1 VVRYEGIQVGRAL
14 RCPPERGAQGI
25 ARPTIDGLGMQNG
38 SSVKMHPLNPDRT
51 LSAWQDKVKREQ
63 CRAMTFLPIVERE
76 LRLASRR
83 KSTFVIRCTAALLAL
98 TLAGFVS
105 LLALLHPAGWGG
117 KYLFNCLSYYV
128 FIFAL
133 LGGVFLASDCLSR
146 ERREGTL
153 GFLFLTDLKGYDV
166 VLGKF
171 MAISLNAFYGL
182 LAVFPILGLSLL
194 AGGVT
199 GQEFGRMTLA
209 LINTLFFSIAAAMW
223 VSSRSL
229 SSYRAMANTICLL
242 IGLIAAAHIARVCM
256 TFVPPRFASALF
268 YLSILSPA
276 EPFLLAGAA
285 GYMFQGRTFWLS
297 LGFTHLLG
305 WTFLGLAAWS
315 LPHLIEP
322 AEGTG
327 FWRRLLSGEVLA
339 GKSQRRRALLEINPV
354 LWLLD
359 DSRRLRWMT
368 WGLAIAGGAV
378 LLTFGGLGPM
388 AAVGNTYMAW
398 PFYFLLKVFFAIQA
412 CRFFSEAR
420 RTESLELLCA
430 TPLSMQA
437 MVRGQWLALRQ
448 IFLWPVIIFIAAQL
462 AAMLGANYAITFAA
476 APLMGFY
483 APLLAVYQIG
493 RSVADFFAAGWFGM
507 WLALTCKK
515 PEMAAGLTILFV
527 LILPVLAFCV
537 PTIAIDVVLI
547 IVARSKLLQQFPK
560 PSLILGG
567 KPSYQGPMV

>member
-1 VVRYEGIQVGRAL
+1 
-14 RCPPERGAQGI
+14 
-25 ARPTIDGLGMQNG
+25 
-38 SSVKMHPLNPDRT
+38 
-51 LSAWQDKVKREQ
+51 
-63 CRAMTFLPIVERE
+63 MTFLPIVERE

-98 TLAGFVS
+98 TLAGLAS
-105 LLALLHPAGWGG
+105 LLAAMNPRSGG
-117 KYLFNCLSYYV
+117 KYVFNCVSYYV
-128 FIFAL
+128 FIIAL

-166 VLGKF
+166 VFGKF

-199 GQEFGRMTLA
+199 GQEFGRMSLA
-209 LINTLFFSIAAAMW
+209 LVNTLFFSIAAAMW

-229 SSYRAMANTICLL
+229 STYRAMASTLCLIL
-242 IGLIAAAHIARVCM
+242 GLVAVAQVARVCM
-256 TFVPPRFASALF
+256 EFAPARFANPLF

-276 EPFLLAGAA
+276 EPFLLAGDA
-285 GYMFQGRTFWLS
+285 GYMFEGRTFWLS

-315 LPHLIEP
+315 LPHLVEP

-327 FWRRLLSGEVLA
+327 FRRRLLTGELIA

-354 LWLLD
+354 LWWLD
-359 DSRRLRWMT
+359 DSRRLRWVA
-368 WGLAIAGGAV
+368 WGLAIAGGVVMV
-378 LLTFGGLGPM
+378 LVDRLGRM
-388 AAVGNTYMAW
+388 AGFFNAYIAW
-398 PFYFLLKVFFAIQA
+398 LFYFLLKVFFAIQA

-420 RTESLELLCA
+420 RAESLELLRA
-430 TPLSMQA
+430 TPLSAQDIL
-437 MVRGQWLALRQ
+437 RGQWLALRQ
-448 IFLWPVIIFIAAQL
+448 IFLWPVIVFVAAQL
-462 AAMLGANYAITFAA
+462 AAMLGANYAIKYAA
-476 APLMGFY
+476 APFLGFY
-483 APLLAVYQIG
+483 APLAAVWQIG
-493 RSVADFFAAGWFGM
+493 RAVADFFAVGWFGM
-507 WLALTCKK
+507 WRALTCKK

-527 LILPVLAFCV
+527 LILPALAFCV
-537 PTIAIDVVLI
+537 PTIAIDVVFI
-547 IVARSKLLQQFPK
+547 IFARSKLLKEFHQ

-567 KPSYQGPMV
+567 KPGCQGPTV

>member
-1 VVRYEGIQVGRAL
+1 MRTQETAG
-14 RCPPERGAQGI
+14 
-25 ARPTIDGLGMQNG
+25 
-38 SSVKMHPLNPDRT
+38 T
-51 LSAWQDKVKREQ
+51 LSTWQEKVKREQ

-83 KSTFVIRCTAALLAL
+83 KSTFAIRGTAALLAL
-98 TLAGFVS
+98 TLAGLAS
-105 LLALLHPAGWGG
+105 LAAALSPRSGG
-117 KYLFNCLSYYV
+117 KYVFNWLSYYV
-128 FIFAL
+128 FIVAL
-133 LGGVFLASDCLSR
+133 LGGVFLASDCLSK

-199 GQEFGRMTLA
+199 GQEFGRMSLA
-209 LINTLFFSIAAAMW
+209 LINTLFFSIAAAIW

-229 SSYRAMANTICLL
+229 STYRAMASTICLL
-242 IGLIAAAHIARVCM
+242 LGLIAVAQVARVCM
-256 TFVPPRFASALF
+256 TLVPARFASPLF
-268 YLSILSPA
+268 YLSILSPS
-276 EPFLLAGAA
+276 EPFLLASDA
-285 GYMFQGRTFWLS
+285 GYMFEGRTFWLS

-322 AEGTG
+322 VEETG
-327 FWRRLLSGEVLA
+327 FWRRHLSGELLA

-354 LWLLD
+354 LWWLD
-359 DSRRLRWMT
+359 DSRRLRWVA

-378 LLTFGGLGPM
+378 LLTVGRLGRV
-388 AAVGNTYMAW
+388 AVFFNAYIAW
-398 PFYFLLKVFFAIQA
+398 LFYFLLKVFFAIQA

-420 RTESLELLCA
+420 RAESLELIWA
-430 TPLSMQA
+430 TPLTGQA
-437 MVRGQWLALRQ
+437 IVRGQWLALRQ
-448 IFLWPVIIFIAAQL
+448 IFLWPVIVFIAAQL
-462 AAMLGANYAITFAA
+462 GAMLGANYAITS
-476 APLMGFY
+476 APFLGFY
-483 APLLAVYQIG
+483 APLMALYQIG
-493 RSVADFFAAGWFGM
+493 RSVADFFAVGWFGM

-515 PEMAAGLTILFV
+515 PEMAAALTILFV
-527 LILPVLAFCV
+527 LILPMIAFCV

-547 IVARSKLLQQFPK
+547 VVARAKLLQQFPK

-567 KPSYQGPMV
+567 KPGYQGPMV

>member
-1 VVRYEGIQVGRAL
+1 
-14 RCPPERGAQGI
+14 
-25 ARPTIDGLGMQNG
+25 
-38 SSVKMHPLNPDRT
+38 
-51 LSAWQDKVKREQ
+51 
-63 CRAMTFLPIVERE
+63 MTFLPIVERE

-98 TLAGFVS
+98 TLAGLAS
-105 LLALLHPAGWGG
+105 LAAAALSPRSGG
-117 KYLFNCLSYYV
+117 KYVFNCLSYYV
-128 FIFAL
+128 FIVAL

-209 LINTLFFSIAAAMW
+209 LINTLFFSIAAATW

-229 SSYRAMANTICLL
+229 SSYRAMANTLCLL
-242 IGLIAAAHIARVCM
+242 MGLVAAARIALVCM
-256 TFVPPRFASALF
+256 TFVPAGFASPLF

-276 EPFLLAGAA
+276 EPFLLASDA
-285 GYMFQGRTFWLS
+285 GYMYQARTFWLS
-297 LGFTHLLG
+297 LGVSHLLG
-305 WTFLGLAAWS
+305 WIFLGVASWR

-322 AEGTG
+322 VEGTG
-327 FWRRLLSGEVLA
+327 FRRRLLSGEVLA
-339 GKSQRRRALLEINPV
+339 GKSQRRRELLEINPV

-359 DSRRLRWMT
+359 DSRRLRWVA
-368 WGLAIAGGAV
+368 WGLAISGGLL
-378 LLTFGGLGPM
+378 LLTVGRLGPV
-388 AAVGNTYMAW
+388 AGIFTASLAW

-420 RTESLELLCA
+420 RAESLELLCA
-430 TPLSMQA
+430 TPLTGQA
-437 MVRGQWLALRQ
+437 MLHGQWLALRQ
-448 IFLWPVIIFIAAQL
+448 IFLWPIIVLIAAQIG
-462 AAMLGANYAITFAA
+462 AMLGANYAITFAA
-476 APLMGFY
+476 APLLGFY
-483 APLLAVYQIG
+483 APLLAIYQIG
-493 RSVADFFAAGWFGM
+493 RPVADFFALGWFGM

-527 LILPVLAFCV
+527 LILPIVAFCV

-547 IVARSKLLQQFPK
+547 VFARSKLLQQFRK

-567 KPSYQGPMV
+567 KPGYQGPMV

>member
-1 VVRYEGIQVGRAL
+1 
-14 RCPPERGAQGI
+14 
-25 ARPTIDGLGMQNG
+25 
-38 SSVKMHPLNPDRT
+38 
-51 LSAWQDKVKREQ
+51 
-63 CRAMTFLPIVERE
+63 MTFLPIVERE

-98 TLAGFVS
+98 TLAGFAS
-105 LLALLHPAGWGG
+105 LLAAMNPRSGG
-117 KYLFNCLSYYV
+117 KYLFNWLSCYV

-199 GQEFGRMTLA
+199 GLEFGRMSLA

-229 SSYRAMANTICLL
+229 STYRAMANTICLL
-242 IGLIAAAHIARVCM
+242 LGLIAVAQIARVCM
-256 TFVPPRFASALF
+256 MFVPARFANLLF
-268 YLSILSPA
+268 YLSILSPV
-276 EPFLLAGAA
+276 EPFLLAGDA
-285 GYMFQGRTFWLS
+285 GYMFQGRTYWLS

-322 AEGTG
+322 VEGTG
-327 FWRRLLSGEVLA
+327 FWRRLLSGELLA
-339 GKSQRRRALLEINPV
+339 GRSQRRPALLEINPV

-359 DSRRLRWMT
+359 DSRRLRWVA
-368 WGLAIAGGAV
+368 WGLAIAGGLL
-378 LLTFGGLGPM
+378 LLTIGRLGRI
-388 AAVGNTYMAW
+388 AGFFNAYVAW
-398 PFYFLLKVFFAIQA
+398 LFYFLLKVFFAIQA

-420 RTESLELLCA
+420 RTESLEMLQA
-430 TPLSMQA
+430 TPLTMQA
-437 MVRGQWLALRQ
+437 MVRGQWLALRR
-448 IFLWPVIIFIAAQL
+448 IFLWPVIVFIAAQL
-462 AAMLGANYAITFAA
+462 GAMLEANYAITSV
-476 APLMGFY
+476 PLLGFY
-483 APLLAVYQIG
+483 APLLVVWQIG
-493 RSVADFFAAGWFGM
+493 SAVADFFAVGWFGI

-527 LILPVLAFCV
+527 LILPIVAFCV
-537 PTIAIDVVLI
+537 PTIAIDIVFIV
-547 IVARSKLLQQFPK
+547 VARSKLLQEFRQ

-567 KPSYQGPMV
+567 KAGYQGPMV

>member
-1 VVRYEGIQVGRAL
+1 
-14 RCPPERGAQGI
+14 
-25 ARPTIDGLGMQNG
+25 
-38 SSVKMHPLNPDRT
+38 
-51 LSAWQDKVKREQ
+51 
-63 CRAMTFLPIVERE
+63 MTFLPIVERE

-98 TLAGFVS
+98 ALAGLAS
-105 LLALLHPAGWGG
+105 LAAALSPRSGG
-117 KYLFNCLSYYV
+117 KYLFNYLSYYV
-128 FIFAL
+128 FIVAL

-199 GQEFGRMTLA
+199 GREFGRMSLA
-209 LINTLFFSIAAAMW
+209 LINALFFSIAAAMW

-242 IGLIAAAHIARVCM
+242 IGLIAAAQIARVCM
-256 TFVPPRFASALF
+256 TFVPAGFASPLF

-276 EPFLLAGAA
+276 EPFLLAGEA
-285 GYMFQGRTFWLS
+285 GYFHQARAFWLS
-297 LGFTHLLG
+297 LGISHLLG
-305 WTFLGLAAWS
+305 WIFLGVASWR

-322 AEGTG
+322 VEGTG
-327 FWRRLLSGEVLA
+327 FWRRLMSGELLA

-354 LWLLD
+354 LWLMD
-359 DSRRLRWMT
+359 DSRRLRWVE

-378 LLTFGGLGPM
+378 MLTFGRLGPM
-388 AAVGNTYMAW
+388 AAFGNTYMAW

-420 RTESLELLCA
+420 RAESLELLLA
-430 TPLSMQA
+430 TPLTGQ
-437 MVRGQWLALRQ
+437 VILRGQWLALRQ
-448 IFLWPVIIFIAAQL
+448 IFLWPVILLMAAQTG
-462 AAMLGANYAITFAA
+462 AMLGADYSRLAT
-476 APLMGFY
+476 PLLGFY
-483 APLLAVYQIG
+483 APLMAVYQIG
-493 RSVADFFAAGWFGM
+493 RSVADFFALGWFGI

-515 PEMAAGLTILFV
+515 PEMAAALTILFV
-527 LILPVLAFCV
+527 LILPFVAFCV
-537 PTIAIDVVLI
+537 PTIAIDFVFI
-547 IVARSKLLQQFPK
+547 FFARSKLQQQFRK

-567 KPSYQGPMV
+567 KPGYQGPMV